1 MPAIKIGLN
10 NNLNIF
16 SFSSVLFLMH
26 SVVSADEIISSPN
39 KTNVNTHAY
48 SKVNFKIHVN
58 GVEQ

>member
-1 MPAIKIGLN
+1 MPAINISLN

-16 SFSSVLFLMH
+16 SLSSVLFLVH
-26 SVVSADEIISSPN
+26 SVVSADEIILSPKN
-39 KTNVNTHAY
+39 TTVNTHAY